1 MLLGISETLCH
12 YLAGE
17 IQDTT
22 VRIGSVTDL
31 STTSSEKA
39 LILVL
44 YELEDAGDLR
54 TAPARLARETQ
65 EPVALRLQYLVTSHA
80 QDARESQHCLSQ
92 VLEAFHN
99 HPVFTEGELHATIA
113 DRVGRLTVQ
122 RRSGA
127 LADLRSLWTAFG
139 TAMQLSL
146 YYEVNAQ
153 PPP

>member
-1 MLLGISETLCH
+1 MLLGISETLCR

-17 IQDTT
+17 IPDTT
-22 VRIGSVTDL
+22 VRIGRVTDL
-31 STTSSEKA
+31 ATTSSEKA
-39 LILVL
+39 LVLVL
-44 YELEDAGDLR
+44 YEIEDAGDLH
-54 TAPARLARETQ
+54 TAPARLPSETQ
-65 EPVALRLQYLVTSHA
+65 EPVALRLQYLVTAHG
-80 QDARESQHCLSQ
+80 QDAAESQHCLSQ

-99 HPVFTEGELHATIA
+99 HPVFTGRELHVTLE

-122 RRSGA
+122 RRSGP
-127 LADLRSLWTAFG
+127 LADLRSLWTSFG